1 MLLLSNRKKLSFRQW
16 KGWQILSV
24 LPWYSGGKDIGGE
37 WMAQPAYI
45 SISCLPLP
53 TFIEGGYATFHA
65 GDHHPNRNN
74 LQYFILM
81 FMVKGKLYISEDDTD
96 YTILP
101 GEMFVLLPMHHHYSW
116 RAISE
121 DTGYYWLHFYV
132 SGRWEQQPTLE
143 PMRSAIKVP
152 TLHHYTPT
160 ETLYLAKH
168 TQLRHLPRLEQMTE
182 QIFKNSSATEEYGF
196 WQAQQL
202 FIDVLQEVQVQS
214 QAESAMVQ
222 LSARI
227 QRYLRDHFDEKITN
241 TTLSQVFHFHPNY
254 LIRTLK
260 ATTGLTPTEYLRQY
274 RMEEASKRLL
284 NTNMLETEI
293 AEAIGFQN
301 IYYFSTVFKQYTGLS
316 PSQYRRENTRRI
328 KTDKEGLK

>member
-1 MLLLSNRKKLSFRQW
+1 
-16 KGWQILSV
+16 
-24 LPWYSGGKDIGGE
+24 
-37 WMAQPAYI
+37 MAQPAYI

-168 TQLRHLPRLEQMTE
+168 TQLRHLSRLEQMTE

-260 ATTGLTPTEYLRQY
+260 ATTGLTPTEFLRQY

>member
-1 MLLLSNRKKLSFRQW
+1 
-16 KGWQILSV
+16 
-24 LPWYSGGKDIGGE
+24 
-37 WMAQPAYI
+37 MAQPAYI

-65 GDHHPNRNN
+65 GDHNPNRNN

-168 TQLRHLPRLEQMTE
+168 TQLRHLSRLEQMTE

-260 ATTGLTPTEYLRQY
+260 ATTGLTPTEFLRQY

>member
-1 MLLLSNRKKLSFRQW
+1 
-16 KGWQILSV
+16 
-24 LPWYSGGKDIGGE
+24 
-37 WMAQPAYI
+37 MAQPAYI

-81 FMVKGKLYISEDDTD
+81 FMIKGKLFISEDDND
-96 YTILP
+96 YTVEP

-116 RAISE
+116 HAVTE

-132 SGRWEQQPTLE
+132 SGHWQQQATLV

-168 TQLRHLPRLEQMTE
+168 AKMQHPDRLVQMTE
-182 QIFKNSSATEEYGF
+182 QIFKNSSATKEYGF

-214 QAESAMVQ
+214 QQDSAMVQ
-222 LSARI
+222 LSGQI

-241 TTLSQVFHFHPNY
+241 TTLSQEFHFHPNY

-260 ATTGLTPTEYLRQY
+260 ATTGLTPTEFLRQY

-316 PSQYRRENTRRI
+316 PSQYRQANTRRI
-328 KTDKEGLK
+328 KADKEGLK

>member
-1 MLLLSNRKKLSFRQW
+1 
-16 KGWQILSV
+16 
-24 LPWYSGGKDIGGE
+24 
-37 WMAQPAYI
+37 MAQPAYI